1 MAVKRPTVFR
11 VTVFPP
17 VFGPVIT
24 NVLKDVPSSSEIG
37 TAFLGSKRGCLAS
50 FKIICFWVLIIG
62 VIPLILLEYLALAKA
77 KSNLPIHSI
86 SSLISLAYG

>member
-50 FKIICFWVLIIG
+50 FKIICF
-62 VIPLILLEYLALAKA
+62 
-77 KSNLPIHSI
+77 
-86 SSLISLAYG
+86 